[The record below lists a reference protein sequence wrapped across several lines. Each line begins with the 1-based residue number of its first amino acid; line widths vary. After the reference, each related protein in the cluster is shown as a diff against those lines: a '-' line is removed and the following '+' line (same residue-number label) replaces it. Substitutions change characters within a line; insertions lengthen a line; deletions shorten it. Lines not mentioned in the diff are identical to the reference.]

1 MDFLMDALASGLQ
14 IECLTCVDD
23 FMKECL
29 TFKVALGISDAQ
41 ITSIMDG
48 IALFRGYPVTR
59 SL

>member
-1 MDFLMDALASGLQ
+1 MDALASGLQ